1 MSVGEE
7 EDVPI
12 EPPAMRQAIAWG
24 FARRALVE
32 QETSDARQLLLAR
45 ADVDDVRNVKVGS
58 NLKSPEL
65 ACCTRGGALA
75 LLQISNLSQRLMLTR
90 HDTTVV

>member
-1 MSVGEE
+1 MPASMQRSNVSVGEE

-12 EPPAMRQAIAWG
+12 EPPSMRQALAWG

-45 ADVDDVRNVKVGS
+45 ADVDDVRNVKAS
-58 NLKSPEL
+58 AP
-65 ACCTRGGALA
+65 AP
-75 LLQISNLSQRLMLTR
+75 
-90 HDTTVV
+90 